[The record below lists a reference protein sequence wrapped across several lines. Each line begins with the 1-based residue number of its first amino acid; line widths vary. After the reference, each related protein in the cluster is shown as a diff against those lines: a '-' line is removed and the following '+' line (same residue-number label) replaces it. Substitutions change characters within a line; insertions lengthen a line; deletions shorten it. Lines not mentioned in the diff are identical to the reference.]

1 MSGVNK
7 IKGILF
13 MFGNAILIA
22 TNYTWQKYLQ
32 QRSKANGNP
41 INAFESMYWV
51 SLILLPIFYM
61 ALKYFRAEFFPIP
74 EKIRFTFIMR
84 CMFGMLSNVAYI
96 ASLEYISF
104 SEATVIFWT
113 CPVFTTICARYMLQ
127 EKLSNFD
134 WAAVVFAF
142 LGILMI

>member
-1 MSGVNK
+1 MCYV
-7 IKGILF
+7 L
-13 MFGNAILIA
+13 
-22 TNYTWQKYLQ
+22 
-32 QRSKANGNP
+32 
-41 INAFESMYWV
+41 V
-51 SLILLPIFYM
+51 SV
-61 ALKYFRAEFFPIP
+61 FPIP

-104 SEATVIFWT
+104 SDATVIFWT

-127 EKLSNFD
+127 EKLSTFD